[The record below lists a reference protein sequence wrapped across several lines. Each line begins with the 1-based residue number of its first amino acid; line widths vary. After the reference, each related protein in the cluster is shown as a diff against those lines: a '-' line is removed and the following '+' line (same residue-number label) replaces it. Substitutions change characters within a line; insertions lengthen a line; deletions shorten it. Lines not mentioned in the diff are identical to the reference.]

1 MIRTVPMSVL
11 ILTLLAVVGCGPR
24 ETPEQRLATLRA
36 AHDIVPTA
44 WANTTD
50 ADGNPRLVVDL
61 RVTNQAAD
69 PLEKLTVLVTVDGP
83 DGSEKLRRQVTLDLA
98 GLRPGLDTQTAAL
111 VPGFKAGE
119 FDRVEAGIEG
129 GLSDE
134 ELRALPEFSLIE
146 P

>member
-1 MIRTVPMSVL
+1 MTRTGSMLVL
-11 ILTLLAVVGCGPR
+11 FFMLVAVAGCGPR

-50 ADGNPRLVVDL
+50 AEGNPRLVVDL
-61 RVTNQAAD
+61 RITNQSAD
-69 PLEKLTVLVTVDGP
+69 PLARLTILVSVDGP
-83 DGSEKLRRQVTLDLA
+83 DGTEKLRERITLDLTD
-98 GLRPGLDTQTAAL
+98 LRPGLDTQIAAL
-111 VPGFKAGE
+111 VPGFEAGE
-119 FDRVEAGIEG
+119 FDRIEAGIEV

-134 ELRALPEFSLIE
+134 ELRSLPEFALIE